1 MNNEDAEK
9 SIAAMSDMQVPIPP
23 RLDGDQLSAY
33 VIEAQRIA
41 DETMLQDE
49 QADACLGMPELDG
62 GDVLLFQRV
71 KKAQPGG
78 FSRRRAVHVEAMA
91 CRSMAVEPMAA
102 SARHAPP
109 DLHAAVLSFPAR
121 LLTYVNEK
129 CGGAAPMAYKRAGV
143 SRQIYSRIISRDDST
158 VDKRTAMLF
167 CVGLQLE
174 MNEAELLMK
183 SAGYAFSGTLPED
196 RVFSY
201 CIEKKIWN
209 LLDINDI
216 LVECGLRPLTA
227 EKDPYR

>member
-1 MNNEDAEK
+1 MDD
-9 SIAAMSDMQVPIPP
+9 IQVPIPP

-41 DETMLQDE
+41 DEAMLQDE
-49 QADACLGMPELDG
+49 QADACLGMPEQDG
-62 GDVLLFQRV
+62 GDACLFQRV
-71 KKAQPGG
+71 GKSKLRRFP
-78 FSRRRAVHVEAMA
+78 RRRAVPVEAMV
-91 CRSMAVEPMAA
+91 CLSMAKEPVVAP
-102 SARHAPP
+102 ARKTPP

-143 SRQIYSRIISRDDST
+143 SRQIYSRIVSRDDST

-174 MNEAELLMK
+174 MKEAELLMK

-227 EKDPYR
+227 EKNPYQ

>member
-1 MNNEDAEK
+1 MDD
-9 SIAAMSDMQVPIPP
+9 IQVPIPP

-41 DETMLQDE
+41 DEAMLQDE
-49 QADACLGMPELDG
+49 QADACLGMPEQDISHIR
-62 GDVLLFQRV
+62 FQRV
-71 KKAQPGG
+71 IKSEPRR
-78 FSRRRAVHVEAMA
+78 FPRRRAVPVEAMV
-91 CRSMAVEPMAA
+91 CLSMAKEPVVAP
-102 SARHAPP
+102 ARKTPP

-143 SRQIYSRIISRDDST
+143 SRQIYSRIVSRDDST

-174 MNEAELLMK
+174 MKEAELLMK

-227 EKDPYR
+227 EKNPYQ

>member
-1 MNNEDAEK
+1 MDD
-9 SIAAMSDMQVPIPP
+9 IQVPIPP

-33 VIEAQRIA
+33 VIEARRIA

-49 QADACLGMPELDG
+49 QDDACLGMPAQDG
-62 GDVLLFQRV
+62 GDVRLFQRV
-71 KKAQPGG
+71 GKSESRRFP
-78 FSRRRAVHVEAMA
+78 RRRAGHSEVLE
-91 CRSMAVEPMAA
+91 CRSMAVESVVAP
-102 SARHAPP
+102 ARRTPP

-143 SRQIYSRIISRDDST
+143 SRQIYSRIVSRDDST

-216 LVECGLRPLTA
+216 LVECGLRPLTT
-227 EKDPYR
+227 EKDPYQ

>member
-1 MNNEDAEK
+1 MP
-9 SIAAMSDMQVPIPP
+9 DMPIPIPP
-23 RLDGDQLSAY
+23 RLAADQLSAFI
-33 VIEAQRIA
+33 IEAQRIA
-41 DETMLQDE
+41 DEVMLLDE
-49 QADACLGMPELDG
+49 QAVACSSMSELAAVEG
-62 GDVLLFQRV
+62 LF
-71 KKAQPGG
+71 
-78 FSRRRAVHVEAMA
+78 RRCAAYVEAMPR
-91 CRSMAVEPMAA
+91 RSRKREPVAPPP
-102 SARHAPP
+102 RNTPP

-121 LLTYVNEK
+121 LLTYVKEK
-129 CGGAAPMAYKRAGV
+129 CGGVAPMAYKRAGV
-143 SRQIYSRIISRDDST
+143 SRQIYSRIVSRDDST

-174 MNEAELLMK
+174 MKEAELLMK

-201 CIEKKIWN
+201 CIEQKIWN

>member
-1 MNNEDAEK
+1 MPTNHQPLTTMDD
-9 SIAAMSDMQVPIPP
+9 IQVPIPP
-23 RLDGDQLSAY
+23 RLDGNQLSAY
-33 VIEAQRIA
+33 VIEARRIA
-41 DETMLQDE
+41 DEAMLQEE
-49 QADACLGMPELDG
+49 QADACLGMPEQDG
-62 GDVLLFQRV
+62 GDACLFQRV
-71 KKAQPGG
+71 GKSKPRR
-78 FSRRRAVHVEAMA
+78 FPRRRAVPVEAMV
-91 CRSMAVEPMAA
+91 CLSMAKEPVVVP
-102 SARHAPP
+102 ARKAPP

-143 SRQIYSRIISRDDST
+143 SRQIYSRIVSRDDST

-174 MNEAELLMK
+174 MKEAELLMK

-227 EKDPYR
+227 EKNPYQ

>member
-1 MNNEDAEK
+1 MPTNHQPLTTMDD
-9 SIAAMSDMQVPIPP
+9 IQVPIPP

-33 VIEAQRIA
+33 VIEARRIA
-41 DETMLQDE
+41 DEAMLQEE
-49 QADACLGMPELDG
+49 QADACLGMPEQDG
-62 GDVLLFQRV
+62 GDACLFQRV
-71 KKAQPGG
+71 GKSKPRR
-78 FSRRRAVHVEAMA
+78 FPRRRAVPVEAMV
-91 CRSMAVEPMAA
+91 CLSMAKEPVVVP
-102 SARHAPP
+102 ARKAPP

-143 SRQIYSRIISRDDST
+143 SRQIYSRIVSRDDST

-174 MNEAELLMK
+174 MKEAELLMK

-227 EKDPYR
+227 EKNPYQ

>member
-1 MNNEDAEK
+1 MP
-9 SIAAMSDMQVPIPP
+9 DMPIPIPP
-23 RLDGDQLSAY
+23 RLAADQLSAFI
-33 VIEAQRIA
+33 IEAQRIA
-41 DETMLQDE
+41 DEVMLWDE
-49 QADACLGMPELDG
+49 QADACLSMPELA
-62 GDVLLFQRV
+62 DVEGLPRSC
-71 KKAQPGG
+71 A
-78 FSRRRAVHVEAMA
+78 FSVEAMPR
-91 CRSMAVEPMAA
+91 RSLKREPVVPPP
-102 SARHAPP
+102 RNTPP

-129 CGGAAPMAYKRAGV
+129 CGGVAPMAYKRAGV
-143 SRQIYSRIISRDDST
+143 SRQIYSRIVSRDDST

-174 MNEAELLMK
+174 MKEAELLMK

>member
-1 MNNEDAEK
+1 MNTEED
-9 SIAAMSDMQVPIPP
+9 SVSAMNDMPVPIPP
-23 RLDGDQLSAY
+23 RLDDAQLSAC
-33 VIEAQRIA
+33 VIEAKRIA
-41 DETMLQDE
+41 EEAMVQEQDDVCFDVPE
-49 QADACLGMPELDG
+49 QDADG
-62 GDVLLFQRV
+62 GQDAWIERL
-71 KKAQPGG
+71 P
-78 FSRRRAVHVEAMA
+78 RRRAVHDEMMP
-91 CRSMAVEPMAA
+91 CPPPMALEA
-102 SARHAPP
+102 VMSQAPLLATARHVPP
-109 DLHAAVLSFPAR
+109 NLHAAVLSFSAR

-129 CGGAAPMAYKRAGV
+129 CGGAAPMVYKRAGV
-143 SRQIYSRIISRDDST
+143 SRQIYSRIISHDDST

-174 MNEAELLMK
+174 MKEAELLLK

-227 EKDPYR
+227 EKNPYR

>member
-1 MNNEDAEK
+1 MP
-9 SIAAMSDMQVPIPP
+9 DMPIPIPP
-23 RLDGDQLSAY
+23 RLAADQLSAFI
-33 VIEAQRIA
+33 IEAQRIA
-41 DETMLQDE
+41 DEAMLLDE
-49 QADACLGMPELDG
+49 QADACLSMPELA
-62 GDVLLFQRV
+62 DVEGLPRSC
-71 KKAQPGG
+71 A
-78 FSRRRAVHVEAMA
+78 FSVEVMPRRSQAK
-91 CRSMAVEPMAA
+91 EPVVPPP
-102 SARHAPP
+102 RNTPP
-109 DLHAAVLSFPAR
+109 DLHAAILSFPAR

-129 CGGAAPMAYKRAGV
+129 CGGVAPMAYKRAGV
-143 SRQIYSRIISRDDST
+143 SRQIYSRIVSRDDST

-174 MNEAELLMK
+174 MKEAELLMK

-227 EKDPYR
+227 EKNPYQ

>member
-1 MNNEDAEK
+1 MD
-9 SIAAMSDMQVPIPP
+9 DLQVPIPP

-41 DETMLQDE
+41 DEAMLQEE
-49 QADACLGMPELDG
+49 QADACLGMPEEEG
-62 GDVLLFQRV
+62 AAGDLFSWDEI
-71 KKAQPGG
+71 AQPRR
-78 FSRRRAVHVEAMA
+78 FSRRHAVLVEAMP
-91 CRSMAVEPMAA
+91 CRSQAKEPVAPPSRKM
-102 SARHAPP
+102 PP

-143 SRQIYSRIISRDDST
+143 SRQIYSRIVSRDDST

-174 MNEAELLMK
+174 MKEAELLMK

-227 EKDPYR
+227 EKNPYQ

>member
-1 MNNEDAEK
+1 MTDL
-9 SIAAMSDMQVPIPP
+9 QVPIPP
-23 RLDGDQLSAY
+23 RLAADQLSAFI
-33 VIEAQRIA
+33 IEAQRIA
-41 DETMLQDE
+41 DEVMLLDA
-49 QADACLGMPELDG
+49 QAVVCSSMSELAEVEG
-62 GDVLLFQRV
+62 IF
-71 KKAQPGG
+71 
-78 FSRRRAVHVEAMA
+78 RRCAAYVEAMA
-91 CRSMAVEPMAA
+91 CYSLSVESFLLP
-102 SARHAPP
+102 ARKTPP

-143 SRQIYSRIISRDDST
+143 SRQIYSRIVSRDDST

-174 MNEAELLMK
+174 MKEAELLMK

-227 EKDPYR
+227 EKNPYQ